1 MGDVMQN
8 NPITEF
14 LQNLDPIDSDKQLYY
29 FAKRSLFDLIGTA
42 VAGSESPAAKIML
55 HHTQRHYPASPYLQ
69 GAASLLSTELFSPG
83 GAVLLGATTID
94 SLDCHDGQKLTK
106 GHVGC
111 ALLPA
116 LVAVLESSK
125 QNPSGEDFLKLLI
138 AGYEVGTRAGIAQHA
153 TCCDY
158 HTSGAWGAV
167 NCAAISAH
175 ILGLNEEQTQHAI
188 GIAEYNAPRSQMM
201 RNIDYPTMVKD
212 GAGWGA
218 MVGVDAA
225 YQAQA
230 GFTGAPALTVVS
242 DEVADIWQD
251 LGQHWYMKEQYIKP
265 YPVCR
270 WAQPAIA
277 AALSISQ
284 EHTLNLAD
292 IRNVEVTTFH
302 EGTRLFSGIPE
313 NSEQAQYGISFPV
326 AVALMTGTVG
336 AQDVYSGFEKPEF
349 QAMTRKIDLQEHEP
363 YNQLFPAERWAHVKV
378 HMNDGNVLESAPM
391 EATGDP
397 HIPLTDAVMHEKF
410 FNLCEPVW
418 GTEKTAK
425 VLDCVLNLEDYDLQH
440 LLTLMRN

>member
-1 MGDVMQN
+1 MQN
-8 NPITEF
+8 NPIFSF
-14 LQNLDPIDSDKQLYY
+14 LQNLDTLDISDKVIY
-29 FAKRSLFDLIGTA
+29 FAKRSLFDLIATA
-42 VAGSESPAAKIML
+42 VAGSESQAAKIML
-55 HHTQRHYPASPYLQ
+55 QHTQRHYAASSYLP
-69 GAASLLSTELFSPG
+69 GAATLLGKELFSPG
-83 GAVLLGATTID
+83 GAALLGATTID

-116 LVAVLESSK
+116 LVAVLECNR
-125 QNPSGEDFLKLLI
+125 QNPSGGQFLKLLV
-138 AGYEVGTRAGIAQHA
+138 AGYEIGTRAGIAQHA
-153 TCCDY
+153 SCCDY

-167 NCAAISAH
+167 NCAAMSAH
-175 ILGLNEEQTQHAI
+175 ILGLDAEQTGQAI

-212 GAGWGA
+212 GSGWGA

-242 DEVADIWQD
+242 NEVADIWQD
-251 LGQHWYMKEQYIKP
+251 LGQHWYMQEQYIKP

-277 AALSISQ
+277 AALSLSQ
-284 EHTLNLAD
+284 QQSFTTAD
-292 IRNVEVTTFH
+292 ISKVEVFTFH
-302 EGTRLFSGIPE
+302 EGTRLFGGIPE

-326 AVALMTGTVG
+326 AVALMTGTIS
-336 AQDVYSGFEKPEF
+336 AQDVYSGFEKPEL
-349 QAMTRKIDLQEHEP
+349 QAMTRKIDLLEHAP
-363 YNQLFPAERWAHVKV
+363 YNQVFPAERWAHVKV
-378 HMNDGNVLESAPM
+378 YLNDGSILESAPM

-397 HIPLTDAVMHEKF
+397 HIPLSDAAMHEKF

-418 GTEKTAK
+418 GTDKTAQ
-425 VLDCVLNLEDYDLQH
+425 VLDCVLNLEQYDLCH
-440 LLTLMRN
+440 LLGLMRDK